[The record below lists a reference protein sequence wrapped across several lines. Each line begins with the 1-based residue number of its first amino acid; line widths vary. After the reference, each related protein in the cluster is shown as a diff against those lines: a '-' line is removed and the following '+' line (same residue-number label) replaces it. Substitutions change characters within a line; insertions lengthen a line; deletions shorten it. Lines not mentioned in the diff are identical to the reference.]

1 MGDDRS
7 ANQLEASELEPV
19 GGTVVGQHYSHTVW
33 IVKPGQEAEFVK
45 RWSAFEEW
53 SAAEGLS
60 ARGKLLQDVDEPRRF
75 ISFGPWETLQAIR
88 RWRMLPDFQE
98 HARRLGEVLEQFD
111 AHTLEEVV
119 ER

>member
-1 MGDDRS
+1 
-7 ANQLEASELEPV
+7 
-19 GGTVVGQHYSHTVW
+19 VGQHYSHTVW
-33 IVKPGQEAEFVK
+33 IVKPGQEEEFVR

-60 ARGKLLQDVDEPRRF
+60 ARGKLLRDVDDPRRF

-88 RWRMLPDFQE
+88 RWRMLPQFQE
-98 HARRLGEVLEQFD
+98 HARRLGEVLERFD
-111 AHTLEEVV
+111 AHTLEEIV